1 MKYSSWLKRAIGLAA
16 CLSLFGC
23 AGPKL
28 DSVPVGEAAYKLMPP
43 ADPAAGEEPYVIAA
57 NDLLD
62 LRIFQE
68 PDLSND
74 KLQVDDTGRIQMPLI
89 GEVSAAGRTASE
101 LAAEIAT
108 RLRERYVVNPQVVV
122 SVVKTAVQF
131 VTVEGQVT
139 KPGVYEI
146 TRNYTLLSAIAR
158 AESPNKTAQLDEI
171 MVLRNVDNQRM
182 VARFDLGQIRT
193 GQAPDPRIMGGDVI
207 VVGYSR
213 TKGFWQNLLQAAPL
227 LNIFYLLRV

>member
-1 MKYSSWLKRAIGLAA
+1 VRNSSWLKRAIGVAA
-16 CLSLFGC
+16 CLVVTGC
-23 AGPKL
+23 AGSKL
-28 DSVPVGEAAYKLMPP
+28 DSVPVGEAAYKIVPP
-43 ADPAAGEEPYVIAA
+43 ADPAAPQEAYVIAA

-89 GEVSAAGRTASE
+89 GEVNAAGRTASE
-101 LAAEIAT
+101 LASEISA

-131 VTVEGQVT
+131 VTVEGQVI

-158 AESPNKTAQLDEI
+158 AESPNKTAKLDEI
-171 MVLRNVDNQRM
+171 MILRNVDNQRM

-193 GQAPDPRIMGGDVI
+193 GKAPDPKILGGDVI
-207 VVGYSR
+207 VVGYSQS
-213 TKGFWQNLLQAAPL
+213 KGFWQNLLQAAPL